1 MCIFFN
7 DNEKDVRF
15 ILCFGKHTSCYVLAW
30 KALIVYVCVCV
41 SVCVQ
46 DAGSTNKYEMEGH
59 LLCAVL
65 GSAQSARDNNHI
77 GKGIQPGFGEDVQ
90 RRFSDLSYET

>member
-1 MCIFFN
+1 M
-7 DNEKDVRF
+7 
-15 ILCFGKHTSCYVLAW
+15 
-30 KALIVYVCVCV
+30 YVCVCL
-41 SVCVQ
+41 SVYKMWA
-46 DAGSTNKYEMEGH
+46 DKDKYEMEGH